1 MNELEKKLQEEYKE
15 NKRKWMLEN
24 GFDEAGITYVLTGDT
39 YAIKEEL
46 KAKGYKYNQ
55 ILRWHKS
62 TIDEEYTGRAF
73 RLTFDEVAEMSAWG
87 KGIYKPEAQKYVDDK
102 ILQASPASTSVWIP
116 AEEIKGLEVTLIN
129 KHSFEGQYGLTYS
142 LTFVDEKDRKL
153 VWFTSTIQNIDAGSH
168 LKITSA
174 KFKKHD
180 VYKNE
185 QLTVISRVKFV
196 EI

>member
-1 MNELEKKLQEEYKE
+1 MNNKQKWLEKENFNKE
-15 NKRKWMLEN
+15 NK
-24 GFDEAGITYVLTGDT
+24 TYIIIGET
-39 YAIKEEL
+39 YSIKEKL
-46 KAKGYKYNQ
+46 KKEGFTYNK
-55 ILRWHKS
+55 ILRWHRNNNVGYENK
-62 TIDEEYTGRAF
+62 TIEIDCREILE
-73 RLTFDEVAEMSAWG
+73 FDYFG

-116 AEEIKGLEVTLIN
+116 AEEIKGLEVTLIS

-153 VWFTSTIQNIDAGSH
+153 VWFTSTIQNIDVGSR
-168 LKITSA
+168 LRITSA

-185 QLTVISRVKFV
+185 QLTVISKVKFV